1 MKRLVLVAIAAMLV
15 LLSVVSF
22 AEEGIE
28 PYASLYFD
36 SYSANI
42 TPKAGGR
49 LNVNFSTTGIEDSY
63 SLGVASF
70 QLQKKVNGVFQDAGA
85 EQSGSLGRNV
95 IEHSF
100 TRTCHV
106 VPGEVY
112 RVKVLFVCDNSH
124 GFKSQTY
131 YSSSA
136 KAID

>member
-1 MKRLVLVAIAAMLV
+1 MKKLILAAALAVLMLF
-15 LLSVVSF
+15 SAVSL
-22 AEEGIE
+22 ADTGIE

-36 SYSANI
+36 SYSVSI
-42 TPKAGGR
+42 TPKAGGK
-49 LNVNFSTTGIEDSY
+49 LNVRMATTGVEQSY

-70 QLQKKVNGVFQDAGA
+70 QLQKKVNGTFQDVGA
-85 EQSGSLGRNV
+85 EQNGSVGRDV

-100 TRTCHV
+100 TRTCTV

-124 GFKSQTY
+124 GFKSQTF
-131 YSSSA
+131 YSASA